1 MKSLVMGSCR
11 IAQPL
16 QDRDDMVLYPGGHV
30 HSPAEMI
37 QALKIMEGR
46 ICIPPELEKYA
57 FRGWGL
63 RDNKRVDLN
72 TIDRLILEVSSVK
85 RYVYTGYDSFVLHIG
100 YEDNI
105 KRNEILPL
113 ESVVLLRETYSEILN
128 NLNVIYNMINRKKIV
143 VFCQNNI
150 SQLPVRYMLS
160 YALST
165 WCRGNNQIFFD
176 PTRIVAEYGMER
188 CFLPKDGDFDTQH
201 YTEFMQNKIV
211 EYIDSFDPLPEYC
224 MCEAGVIQ
232 EAQF

>member
-16 QDRDDMVLYPGGHV
+16 QDRDDMILYPGGHV
-30 HSPAEMI
+30 HSPEEMI
-37 QALKIMEGR
+37 QALKIMDGR
-46 ICIPPELEKYA
+46 ISIPPELEKYA

-63 RDNKRVDLN
+63 RDNKRVDLD

-85 RYVYTGYDSFVLHIG
+85 RYVYTGYDSIILHIG

-105 KRNEILPL
+105 KKNEILHL
-113 ESVVLLRETYSEILN
+113 EGVVLLRETYSEILN
-128 NLNVIYNMINRKKIV
+128 NLKVIYNMVNRKKMV

-165 WCRGNNQIFFD
+165 WCRANDQIFFD
-176 PTRIVAEYGMER
+176 PTRIVAEHGMEQ
-188 CFLPKDGDFDTQH
+188 CFLTRDGDYDTLH
-201 YTEFMQNKIV
+201 YTEFMQNQIV
-211 EYIDSFDPLPEYC
+211 EYIDSLDTSPEHC
-224 MCEAGVIQ
+224 ICEAGVV
-232 EAQF
+232 